1 MPPKKNN
8 AGTNGV
14 IEMLS
19 YVGACA
25 VLTDQ
30 NGKILYVTEKFA
42 ELAGSG
48 SPNLKAVFD
57 GLPEFPLSPADGAMK
72 LRVKTSGKV
81 IIGKA
86 VSSGPSDSVIAVV
99 FKDNVD
105 TEPAHHRIQV
115 AYASDDLIFQFD
127 VSARVYYVSA
137 NVERITGYRADEFL
151 SGNLHPLDIIHPDD
165 RPALEK
171 EFRRLL
177 MTHESTENTEH
188 RILKKNGEIAYLLK
202 SWYSLS
208 DADGTFTGIMGLNK
222 DITEERFLKERLQL
236 FHSAFEHSTDA
247 IVITGVDGKIIDVN
261 GAFTKIYGYAREEA
275 IGKATSMIQS
285 RHSTREFY
293 EQMWNSLERDGQW
306 RGEILNRTKSG
317 KEIPI
322 WLNITPI
329 YLGEKKIGYMGVE
342 SDISDRKGLE
352 QQIIQT
358 EKLATIGQ
366 LAAGIAHEIGTPLN
380 IISGN
385 AEFVLLDT
393 KESEPGHQELATIIE
408 QTKRISTLMR
418 QLLDFARPKV
428 LSLQPTDVNGVLTDV
443 LNFTR
448 VQFKKGDI
456 EVSTRLE
463 EGIPKVY
470 GDPALLYQV
479 FLNIVVNAFQAM
491 TKGGALTIRTGAE
504 RVMDGRKK
512 VTIEIADTGEG
523 IRPENLEK
531 IFTPFFT
538 TKEPGK
544 GTGLGLAVTR
554 RIVEE
559 HSGTIELKS
568 ELGKG
573 TTFTIRFDA
582 FEQNKE

>member
-1 MPPKKNN
+1 MPSKKNN
-8 AGTNGV
+8 AGTNGT

-19 YVGACA
+19 YTGACA
-25 VLTDQ
+25 VLADRS
-30 NGKILYVTEKFA
+30 GRIIDVTKKFA
-42 ELAGSG
+42 DLMGDDNAAD
-48 SPNLKAVFD
+48 LRAVFD
-57 GLPEFPLSPADGAMK
+57 GLPDFRLPLTDGEMK
-72 LRVKTSGKV
+72 LRVKGSGKEVVAKALPAGPPNGLVALV
-81 IIGKA
+81 IKNNARTGTDGIFTRKMGID
-86 VSSGPSDSVIAVV
+86 SGV
-99 FKDNVD
+99 
-105 TEPAHHRIQV
+105 
-115 AYASDDLIFQFD
+115 
-127 VSARVYYVSA
+127 
-137 NVERITGYRADEFL
+137 
-151 SGNLHPLDIIHPDD
+151 
-165 RPALEK
+165 
-171 EFRRLL
+171 
-177 MTHESTENTEH
+177 
-188 RILKKNGEIAYLLK
+188 
-202 SWYSLS
+202 
-208 DADGTFTGIMGLNK
+208 
-222 DITEERFLKERLQL
+222 TEEDFLEERLQL

-261 GAFTKIYGYAREEA
+261 DAFTRIYGYTREEA

-293 EQMWNSLERDGQW
+293 EQMWNSVGRDGQW

-329 YLGEKKIGYMGVE
+329 YLGEKKIGYMGIE
-342 SDISDRKGLE
+342 SDISDRKNLE

-385 AEFVLLDT
+385 AEFVLLDM
-393 KESEPGHQELATIIE
+393 KESDPGHQELITIIE
-408 QTKRISTLMR
+408 QTRRMSTLMR

-428 LSLQPTDVNGVLTDV
+428 LSLQPTDINGVLTDV

-456 EVSTRLE
+456 EIGTRLE
-463 EGIPKVY
+463 EGMPKVY

-491 TKGGALTIRTGAE
+491 TRGGTLMIRTGADGGKE
-504 RVMDGRKK
+504 SHKRV
-512 VTIEIADTGEG
+512 VIEIADTGEG
-523 IRPENLEK
+523 IRPENLQK

-582 FEQNKE
+582 FEQNKK